1 MKRIIVILVGVV
13 IVLALSLAF
22 AEAMTKTDELF
33 NGITYFELWPSCEH
47 AAGIAAGGAGG
58 PITDVIVS
66 NEVTSF
72 ETVRYLYGMGSCVNI
87 AAEKAAA
94 PAMLQNGVTYFELR

>member
-1 MKRIIVILVGVV
+1 MKRIIVILVAVV

-22 AEAMTKTDELF
+22 AEAMTKTELS
-33 NGITYFELWPSCEH
+33 NGITYFELWPSCEQ

-58 PITDVIVS
+58 PITDVIIS
-66 NEVTSF
+66 NEVTRF
-72 ETVRYLYGMGSCVNI
+72 ETVRYMHGMGSCVNV

-94 PAMLQNGVTYFELR
+94 PAMLQNGVTYFELK

>member
-13 IVLALSLAF
+13 IVLALSLSF

-58 PITDVIVS
+58 PILDVTIS
-66 NEVTSF
+66 NEVTQF
-72 ETVRYLYGMGSCVNI
+72 ESVRYMYGMGSCVNV
-87 AAEKAAA
+87 AAEKTAA
-94 PAMLQNGVTYFELR
+94 PVMLDNGVTYFELR